1 LFLTADKNVLAD
13 TFRRLTSWLL
23 THNLFKAR
31 FRVVRFFKSFTTK
44 HIEKLHSG
52 RFSMRL
58 SFTNTVA
65 TLSVLAALAFGFSA
79 PANAQAVGD
88 EFASGGTT
96 GNFSNDPVGKQNT
109 GSQTTQLQQ
118 ATAPALQG
126 ATNGTIG
133 PQGADATYVTGLNTA
148 GTVRVN
154 NLANLEALLNII
166 ANGMEI
172 LGIAWGGPTMI
183 MGFMHMA
190 AGTQD
195 AMKRV
200 LFGAAGVTGGLATPG
215 CINWLVA
222 SARDANLFN

>member
-1 LFLTADKNVLAD
+1 M
-13 TFRRLTSWLL
+13 
-23 THNLFKAR
+23 
-31 FRVVRFFKSFTTK
+31 
-44 HIEKLHSG
+44 
-52 RFSMRL
+52 RFSLTTLL
-58 SFTNTVA
+58 SRMSLVA
-65 TLSVLAALAFGFSA
+65 AVVAGLSFSA
-79 PANAQAVGD
+79 PAYAQFGGD
-88 EFASGGTT
+88 AFSSGDSG
-96 GNFSNDPVGKQNT
+96 SQMRQNPIT
-109 GSQTTQLQQ
+109 GSQTETVDQSRS
-118 ATAPALQG
+118 PMLQG

-133 PQGADATYVTGLNTA
+133 PQQGDATVVQGVNTA

-195 AMKRV
+195 AMKKV

-215 CINWLVA
+215 VINWLVA
-222 SARDANLFN
+222 SARDANLFS

>member
-1 LFLTADKNVLAD
+1 MRNSLT
-13 TFRRLTSWLL
+13 
-23 THNLFKAR
+23 
-31 FRVVRFFKSFTTK
+31 RVA
-44 HIEKLHSG
+44 
-52 RFSMRL
+52 L
-58 SFTNTVA
+58 SFGIM
-65 TLSVLAALAFGFSA
+65 AALAG
-79 PANAQAVGD
+79 PAMAQGD
-88 EFASGGTT
+88 AFDTTAATGQQMQNT
-96 GNFSNDPVGKQNT
+96 GNYT
-109 GSQTTQLQQ
+109 GSQTQQ
-118 ATAPALQG
+118 GGSTSAPQLQG

-133 PQGADATYVTGLNTA
+133 PQGSDATVIQGVNTA

-200 LFGAAGVTGGLATPG
+200 LWGAAGVTGGLATPG

-222 SARDANLFN
+222 SARDANLFS

>member
-1 LFLTADKNVLAD
+1 MLRSVSTRLVSLGITAAVVAGLALNVP
-13 TFRRLTSWLL
+13 
-23 THNLFKAR
+23 
-31 FRVVRFFKSFTTK
+31 
-44 HIEKLHSG
+44 
-52 RFSMRL
+52 
-58 SFTNTVA
+58 
-65 TLSVLAALAFGFSA
+65 AF
-79 PANAQAVGD
+79 AQAYGD
-88 EFASGGTT
+88 QFSSAGEQGMRSSVDGGSFQ
-96 GNFSNDPVGKQNT
+96 GNT
-109 GSQTTQLQQ
+109 GSQTRQEMDSN
-118 ATAPALQG
+118 APTLQG

-133 PQGADATYVTGLNTA
+133 PQGGDATYITGVNTA

-183 MGFMHMA
+183 MGFMRMA

-195 AMKRV
+195 AMKKV

-222 SARDANLFN
+222 SARDANLFS

>member
-1 LFLTADKNVLAD
+1 MNILRKISIAGA
-13 TFRRLTSWLL
+13 
-23 THNLFKAR
+23 
-31 FRVVRFFKSFTTK
+31 
-44 HIEKLHSG
+44 G
-52 RFSMRL
+52 MC
-58 SFTNTVA
+58 
-65 TLSVLAALAFGFSA
+65 LAALLFSGA
-79 PANAQAVGD
+79 AANAQGVGND
-88 EFASGGTT
+88 GFASQ
-96 GNFSNDPVGKQNT
+96 GNPGMPAYYGANT
-109 GSQTTQLQQ
+109 GAQTNQIPGGI
-118 ATAPALQG
+118 APTLQG
-126 ATNGTIG
+126 ATNGTVG
-133 PQGADATYVTGLNTA
+133 PQAGMETVVSGVNTA

-215 CINWLVA
+215 AINWLVA
-222 SARDANLFN
+222 SARDANLFS

>member
-1 LFLTADKNVLAD
+1 M
-13 TFRRLTSWLL
+13 
-23 THNLFKAR
+23 
-31 FRVVRFFKSFTTK
+31 KSFSK
-44 HIEKLHSG
+44 
-52 RFSMRL
+52 
-58 SFTNTVA
+58 FTMGA
-65 TLSVLAALAFGFSA
+65 LGLSVLATVALSSPSFAQTGGAAQDAFSA
-79 PANAQAVGD
+79 ASPSYGSASPGLQANPSPIFTGTQTNAQA
-88 EFASGGTT
+88 GGMQ
-96 GNFSNDPVGKQNT
+96 S
-109 GSQTTQLQQ
+109 
-118 ATAPALQG
+118 APQLQG
-126 ATNGTIG
+126 ASNATIG
-133 PQGADATYVTGLNTA
+133 PQGAEATYVMGVNTA

-222 SARDANLFN
+222 SARDANLFS

>member
-1 LFLTADKNVLAD
+1 MKLTNAFIRSA
-13 TFRRLTSWLL
+13 
-23 THNLFKAR
+23 
-31 FRVVRFFKSFTTK
+31 
-44 HIEKLHSG
+44 
-52 RFSMRL
+52 
-58 SFTNTVA
+58 
-65 TLSVLAALAFGFSA
+65 LAAGAFMAISL
-79 PANAQAVGD
+79 PAYAQDAFD
-88 EFASGGTT
+88 SSGAT
-96 GNFSNDPVGKQNT
+96 GNQTQSDNHLT
-109 GSQTTQLQQ
+109 GSQTMQGGN
-118 ATAPALQG
+118 ASAPMLQG

-133 PQGADATYVTGLNTA
+133 PQGNDATVIQGVNTA

-200 LFGAAGVTGGLATPG
+200 LWGAAGVTGGLATPG

-222 SARDANLFN
+222 SARDANLFS

>member
-1 LFLTADKNVLAD
+1 MNIFRNLT
-13 TFRRLTSWLL
+13 
-23 THNLFKAR
+23 
-31 FRVVRFFKSFTTK
+31 
-44 HIEKLHSG
+44 
-52 RFSMRL
+52 M
-58 SFTNTVA
+58 
-65 TLSVLAALAFGFSA
+65 AALGTSFAVALFVGA
-79 PANAQAVGD
+79 PAQAQFGGD
-88 EFASGGTT
+88 AFSSGDSG
-96 GNFSNDPVGKQNT
+96 SQMRQNPIT
-109 GSQTTQLQQ
+109 GSQTETVDQSRS
-118 ATAPALQG
+118 PMLQG

-133 PQGADATYVTGLNTA
+133 PQQGDATVVQGVNTA

-195 AMKRV
+195 AMKKV

-215 CINWLVA
+215 VINWLVA
-222 SARDANLFN
+222 SARDANLFS

>member
-1 LFLTADKNVLAD
+1 MRTSIIG
-13 TFRRLTSWLL
+13 LTS
-23 THNLFKAR
+23 
-31 FRVVRFFKSFTTK
+31 
-44 HIEKLHSG
+44 KLALCTAAVLG
-52 RFSMRL
+52 L
-58 SFTNTVA
+58 S
-65 TLSVLAALAFGFSA
+65 LAAPAFAQLSGDSFSA
-79 PANAQAVGD
+79 GD
-88 EFASGGTT
+88 PGQQSRST
-96 GNFSNDPVGKQNT
+96 PIT
-109 GSQTTQLQQ
+109 GSQTDTVNAGQ
-118 ATAPALQG
+118 APMLQG
-126 ATNGTIG
+126 ATFGTIG
-133 PQGADATYVTGLNTA
+133 PQAGDATVVMGINTA

-215 CINWLVA
+215 AINWLVA
-222 SARDANLFN
+222 SARDANLFS

>member
-1 LFLTADKNVLAD
+1 MRSLT
-13 TFRRLTSWLL
+13 
-23 THNLFKAR
+23 
-31 FRVVRFFKSFTTK
+31 KSFA
-44 HIEKLHSG
+44 S
-52 RFSMRL
+52 
-58 SFTNTVA
+58 
-65 TLSVLAALAFGFSA
+65 LSVLSAVFMGLTFSSA
-79 PANAQAVGD
+79 ANAQLGTNEDA
-88 EFASGGTT
+88 FASGGAQGVT
-96 GNFSNDPVGKQNT
+96 GYGGQSPNTQTQTKQ
-109 GSQTTQLQQ
+109 GGL
-118 ATAPALQG
+118 ATAPSLSG

-133 PQGADATYVTGLNTA
+133 PQGQDATYVTGVNTA

-166 ANGMEI
+166 ANGLEI

-222 SARDANLFN
+222 SARDANLFS

>member
-1 LFLTADKNVLAD
+1 MNILRKITIA
-13 TFRRLTSWLL
+13 LL
-23 THNLFKAR
+23 
-31 FRVVRFFKSFTTK
+31 
-44 HIEKLHSG
+44 G
-52 RFSMRL
+52 
-58 SFTNTVA
+58 
-65 TLSVLAALAFGFSA
+65 LSVVGFVA
-79 PANAQAVGD
+79 VGPAHAQAVGTD
-88 EFASGGTT
+88 EFSTAAE
-96 GNFSNDPVGKQNT
+96 GNPQNNGHNT
-109 GSQTTQLQQ
+109 YAQTTQLGN

-200 LFGAAGVTGGLATPG
+200 LFGAAGVTRGLATPG

>member
-1 LFLTADKNVLAD
+1 MNILRKITMAVL
-13 TFRRLTSWLL
+13 S
-23 THNLFKAR
+23 
-31 FRVVRFFKSFTTK
+31 
-44 HIEKLHSG
+44 
-52 RFSMRL
+52 
-58 SFTNTVA
+58 
-65 TLSVLAALAFGFSA
+65 LSVVGFVAAA
-79 PANAQAVGD
+79 PAHAQATGSDEFSTAAEGNAQNNGHNT
-88 EFASGGTT
+88 FAQS
-96 GNFSNDPVGKQNT
+96 
-109 GSQTTQLQQ
+109 TQLGN

>member
-1 LFLTADKNVLAD
+1 MIKNLAKITMASAVVLTLA
-13 TFRRLTSWLL
+13 
-23 THNLFKAR
+23 
-31 FRVVRFFKSFTTK
+31 
-44 HIEKLHSG
+44 G
-52 RFSMRL
+52 P
-58 SFTNTVA
+58 
-65 TLSVLAALAFGFSA
+65 ALAQDAFDSTAATGQQQQ
-79 PANAQAVGD
+79 N
-88 EFASGGTT
+88 T
-96 GNFSNDPVGKQNT
+96 GNYT
-109 GSQTTQLQQ
+109 GSQTQQ
-118 ATAPALQG
+118 GGSASAPMLQG

-133 PQGADATYVTGLNTA
+133 PQGGDATVIQGVNTA

-200 LFGAAGVTGGLATPG
+200 LWGGAGVTGGLATPG

-222 SARDANLFN
+222 SARDANLFS

>member
-1 LFLTADKNVLAD
+1 LSKP
-13 TFRRLTSWLL
+13 LL
-23 THNLFKAR
+23 TQIYNSTVE
-31 FRVVRFFKSFTTK
+31 VVT
-44 HIEKLHSG
+44 
-52 RFSMRL
+52 MRAIQAL
-58 SFTNTVA
+58 SSLGVM
-65 TLSVLAALAFGFSA
+65 AALVFGLSIA
-79 PANAQAVGD
+79 PANAQAAAQGD
-88 EFASGGTT
+88 IFESGANAGQAQNNG
-96 GNFSNDPVGKQNT
+96 GNTLSQSNANAAAN
-109 GSQTTQLQQ
+109 SAQ
-118 ATAPALQG
+118 APSLQG

-133 PQGADATYVTGLNTA
+133 PQGNDATFVTGVNTA

-190 AGTQD
+190 AGTQQ
-195 AMKRV
+195 AMKKV

-222 SARDANLFN
+222 SARDANLFS

>member
-1 LFLTADKNVLAD
+1 MRISFVNALTRTALSVGIATALTAPVFAQDAFD
-13 TFRRLTSWLL
+13 ST
-23 THNLFKAR
+23 A
-31 FRVVRFFKSFTTK
+31 
-44 HIEKLHSG
+44 
-52 RFSMRL
+52 
-58 SFTNTVA
+58 A
-65 TLSVLAALAFGFSA
+65 TG
-79 PANAQAVGD
+79 AQ
-88 EFASGGTT
+88 SQNT
-96 GNFSNDPVGKQNT
+96 GNYT
-109 GSQTTQLQQ
+109 GSQTMQGGS
-118 ATAPALQG
+118 AAAPMLQG

-133 PQGADATYVTGLNTA
+133 PQGSDATVIQGVNTA

-200 LFGAAGVTGGLATPG
+200 LWGAAGVTGGLATPG

-222 SARDANLFN
+222 SARDANLFS

>member
-1 LFLTADKNVLAD
+1 MDKLSKISIAS
-13 TFRRLTSWLL
+13 L
-23 THNLFKAR
+23 
-31 FRVVRFFKSFTTK
+31 VVAA
-44 HIEKLHSG
+44 
-52 RFSMRL
+52 SM
-58 SFTNTVA
+58 T
-65 TLSVLAALAFGFSA
+65 AALTM
-79 PANAQAVGD
+79 PANAQSDGQTSYVD
-88 EFASGGTT
+88 
-96 GNFSNDPVGKQNT
+96 NFSAGVAGIQARFGDPLT
-109 GSQTTQLQQ
+109 GSQTRTVDDGN
-118 ATAPALQG
+118 APKLQG

-133 PQGADATYVTGLNTA
+133 PREGDATVVQGINTA

-200 LFGAAGVTGGLATPG
+200 LFGCAGVTGGMATPG
-215 CINWLVA
+215 VINWLVA
-222 SARDANLFN
+222 SSRDANLFA

>member
-1 LFLTADKNVLAD
+1 MIKDLAKITMASAVVLTLA
-13 TFRRLTSWLL
+13 
-23 THNLFKAR
+23 
-31 FRVVRFFKSFTTK
+31 
-44 HIEKLHSG
+44 G
-52 RFSMRL
+52 P
-58 SFTNTVA
+58 
-65 TLSVLAALAFGFSA
+65 ALAQDAFDSTAATGQQ
-79 PANAQAVGD
+79 AQN
-88 EFASGGTT
+88 T
-96 GNFSNDPVGKQNT
+96 GNYT
-109 GSQTTQLQQ
+109 GSQTQQ
-118 ATAPALQG
+118 GGYTSAPMLQG
-126 ATNGTIG
+126 ATNGTVG
-133 PQGADATYVTGLNTA
+133 PQGADATVIQGVNTA

-200 LFGAAGVTGGLATPG
+200 LWGAAGVTGGLATPG

-222 SARDANLFN
+222 SARDANLFS

>member
-1 LFLTADKNVLAD
+1 M
-13 TFRRLTSWLL
+13 
-23 THNLFKAR
+23 
-31 FRVVRFFKSFTTK
+31 SF
-44 HIEKLHSG
+44 
-52 RFSMRL
+52 
-58 SFTNTVA
+58 V
-65 TLSVLAALAFGFSA
+65 AALALST
-79 PANAQAVGD
+79 PSLAQATGD
-88 EFASGGTT
+88 AFASGGQ
-96 GNFSNDPVGKQNT
+96 GFNGGQDSSMSPIT
-109 GSQTTQLQQ
+109 GSQARNDQTLG
-118 ATAPALQG
+118 TAPQLQG

-133 PQGADATYVTGLNTA
+133 PQMQDATFVTGVNTA

-172 LGIAWGGPTMI
+172 LAIAWGGPTMI

-222 SARDANLFN
+222 SARDANLFS

>member
-1 LFLTADKNVLAD
+1 MRKLFSIGFMSLAMVTALSLA
-13 TFRRLTSWLL
+13 SSPPA
-23 THNLFKAR
+23 KAQDV
-31 FRVVRFFKSFTTK
+31 FANGADYSTAAQ
-44 HIEKLHSG
+44 G
-52 RFSMRL
+52 NPQNNGP
-58 SFTNTVA
+58 NTY
-65 TLSVLAALAFGFSA
+65 
-79 PANAQAVGD
+79 
-88 EFASGGTT
+88 
-96 GNFSNDPVGKQNT
+96 
-109 GSQTTQLQQ
+109 SQTTQLGN
-118 ATAPALQG
+118 AVAPALQG
-126 ATNGTIG
+126 ATFGTIG
-133 PQGADATYVTGLNTA
+133 PQGADATFVTGLNTS

>member
-1 LFLTADKNVLAD
+1 MIKNLAKITMASAVVLTLA
-13 TFRRLTSWLL
+13 
-23 THNLFKAR
+23 
-31 FRVVRFFKSFTTK
+31 
-44 HIEKLHSG
+44 G
-52 RFSMRL
+52 P
-58 SFTNTVA
+58 
-65 TLSVLAALAFGFSA
+65 ALAQDAFDSTAATGQQTQ
-79 PANAQAVGD
+79 N
-88 EFASGGTT
+88 T
-96 GNFSNDPVGKQNT
+96 GNYT
-109 GSQTTQLQQ
+109 GSQTQQ
-118 ATAPALQG
+118 GGAASAPMLQG

-133 PQGADATYVTGLNTA
+133 PQGGDATVIQGVNTA

-200 LFGAAGVTGGLATPG
+200 LWGGAGVTGGLATPG

-222 SARDANLFN
+222 SARDANLFS